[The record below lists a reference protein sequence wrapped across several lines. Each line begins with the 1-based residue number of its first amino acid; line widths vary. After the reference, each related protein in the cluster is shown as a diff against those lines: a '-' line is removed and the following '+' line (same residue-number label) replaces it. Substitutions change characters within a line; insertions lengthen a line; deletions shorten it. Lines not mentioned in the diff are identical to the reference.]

1 MKGGEEVTL
10 GSAENSQERLAG
22 AGRREREHEHGRQRG
37 RRVN

>member
-22 AGRREREHEHGRQRG
+22 AGRRERERARA
-37 RRVN
+37 R